1 MVIFDGYVYQRL
13 TGHSGVHLLSL
24 RYPLIDNL
32 NQFKKNAFS
41 NWQKKHE
48 KKQGPTGKIDDV
60 TN

>member
-48 KKQGPTGKIDDV
+48 KNKIQQAKLMM
-60 TN
+60 